1 MIYRASTHGW
11 ANTKFH
17 EICDDIGPTLVIA
30 KSKAGKIFGGYA
42 SVSWHSGFGDYK
54 VDADALIFSIDLRQI
69 YRPTKVSCAI
79 FCDSGYG
86 PSFGCQSLIINSNLE
101 NGSYCYTKG
110 MFNSYF
116 DIAEE
121 PKSHNNVVTGEGSKQ
136 KAAPEKYFTCVEYE
150 VYSVN
155 LLGSSYG

>member
-1 MIYRASTHGW
+1 M
-11 ANTKFH
+11 
-17 EICDDIGPTLVIA
+17 
-30 KSKAGKIFGGYA
+30 
-42 SVSWHSGFGDYK
+42 
-54 VDADALIFSIDLRQI
+54 
-69 YRPTKVSCAI
+69 
-79 FCDSGYG
+79 
-86 PSFGCQSLIINSNLE
+86 IINSNLE

-116 DIAEE
+116 DISEE

-155 LLGSSYG
+155 LLGSSYGKEVSEWVNMFVFLNYIEIER